1 MFYRYTPKTTT
12 GPYGTE
18 YRFINTENNDGIDL
32 GSIDGV
38 THYVFLPD
46 DVQPPQQP
54 EEINFE
60 PVELTDDL
68 KETIKQHRYVTL
80 RKEITRNEIAKIGD
94 IEDLIADCMKLVEFT
109 IMLTS
114 RIAAD
119 YLGTSPMSEEVK
131 TAYAQRNQ
139 AFLDAVDSGD
149 LIIRGEYDDVSLL
162 QQRMMQR
169 YSDINKI
176 VRDRYI
182 NDLKRI
188 GL

>member
-109 IMLTS
+109 MMLTS

-119 YLGTSPMSEEVK
+119 YLGTAPMSEEVK